1 MVLIIAQTAQFFNP
15 SPQMLLPRR
24 HSHSERKKPG
34 ARRRRWGEPLY
45 VRLVVNG
52 GYGRSPRIERGEGR
66 YSRFARERRGARG
79 ERCFCRLCTL
89 RRSSELPN
97 IGAPQLPLP
106 TAKKG
111 TRLGA
116 FWWWEEDTYCRNPA
130 RGVPSAKRRGAKG
143 EWCSRQL
150 FTLRRSP
157 ELPNVG
163 ASQLPLPTA
172 KKRHPH
178 GCLLVV
184 GRGRFELP
192 KS

>member
-1 MVLIIAQTAQFFNP
+1 MIDYTTRAAKFQPFAANGFAPPPFIFRT
-15 SPQMLLPRR
+15 
-24 HSHSERKKPG
+24 KKPG

-157 ELPNVG
+157 ELPNIG
-163 ASQLPLPTA
+163 AFQLPLPTA
-172 KKRHPH
+172 KKGTRMGAFWWWEEVAAH
-178 GCLLVV
+178 
-184 GRGRFELP
+184 
-192 KS
+192 